1 MCGIA
6 GIVGR
11 SPQTFSEKLKTL
23 MSHRGPDHTELSELR
38 TRSASIQLLHHRLS
52 IIDLSDAANQPFF
65 DESRRFAL
73 IFNGEIYNYKEL
85 RVELE
90 NGGVVFRTSSDTEV
104 LLKHL
109 LKFGESGIP
118 RLNGMFSF
126 ALFDLE
132 NETMLIARDPFGE
145 KPFYYELRPD
155 KFIFSSEIKFILEA
169 SGRKFQLNGKVVGD
183 YFTSHFLETREEET
197 FFHGIR
203 KLPAGSFA
211 KVSLKDSFTIRPQ
224 VYYSPDVNSPELSD
238 PVIGAE
244 KIKQALYKSV
254 ELRLRSDVPV
264 GLFLSGGIDSS
275 ILAAITSEFNP
286 NMKFLS
292 IVSDDPTTDESPFV
306 DMVSRHLKK
315 ESIKINIQNDAKS
328 FWELLPKIIWHND
341 EPIISF
347 ASVAY
352 YKMIEAARS
361 RGLKVLLTGQ
371 GADEAFLGYKKF
383 KFWHYKNLLKKGR
396 IDKLTIA
403 GLSELQNSDLFTSF
417 SIAEASRY
425 LPGSTGNL
433 KTKAWGEKLIALKR
447 SGGRNTSSL
456 RQTQFDD
463 LKHYSV
469 PVLLHYEDRLSMA
482 FGAEVRVPF
491 LDHHVVDI
499 GMALKDDLKIK
510 NGFSKYLLRKTFEP
524 MLPKEVIW
532 RRDKKGFTIPQ
543 EQWMRQEL
551 APKIESLFQGDM
563 ISYDLGLL
571 KKSETLAD
579 FESFKQGKTTVL
591 GFKDIF
597 ARLSMET
604 WMKVYE
610 PYIEKEIH
618 S

>member
-1 MCGIA
+1 
-6 GIVGR
+6 
-11 SPQTFSEKLKTL
+11 

-38 TRSASIQLLHHRLS
+38 TSSSSIQLLHHRLS

-65 DESRRFAL
+65 DESKRFAL

-90 NGGVVFRTSSDTEV
+90 KLGVSFRTSSDTEV
-104 LLKHL
+104 LLKYL
-109 LKFGESGIP
+109 LKYGESGIS
-118 RLNGMFSF
+118 RLNGMFAF

-132 NETMLIARDPFGE
+132 QETMLVARDPFGE

-169 SGRKFQLNGKVVGD
+169 SGRKFRLNGKVIGD

-211 KVSLKDSFTIRPQ
+211 KLSLKDNFAIHPKI
-224 VYYSPDVNSPELSD
+224 YYTPNVNASELSD
-238 PVIGAE
+238 PIAASE
-244 KIKQALYKSV
+244 SIKKALYQSV
-254 ELRLRSDVPV
+254 DLRLRSDVPV

-275 ILAAITSEFNP
+275 ILAAITSQFNADI
-286 NMKFLS
+286 KFLS

-306 DMVSRHLKK
+306 DMVSKHLNK
-315 ESIKINIQNDAKS
+315 ESIKINIQNDAES

-347 ASVAY
+347 ASIAY

-396 IDKLTIA
+396 LGKLAMA
-403 GLSELQNSDLFTSF
+403 GMSELQNSDLFTSF

-433 KTKAWGEKLIALKR
+433 KTKAWGEKLLSVKR
-447 SGGRNTSSL
+447 IGGRNTSSL

-463 LKHYSV
+463 LRHYSV

-524 MLPKEVIW
+524 LLPKEVIW

-551 APKIESLFQGDM
+551 APKIESLFTGDM
-563 ISYDLGLL
+563 ISYDLSLL
-571 KKSETLAD
+571 KKNETLSD
-579 FESFKQGKTTVL
+579 FENFRNGQTTVL

-597 ARLSMET
+597 ARISMET

-610 PYIEKEIH
+610 PYIEKEIEL
-618 S
+618 